1 MFRNKLYLAF
11 ALMVVLTL
19 IQAATAVWANQ
30 VAAHHV
36 ERSRVANQMLAG
48 FISLGADK
56 QRLKVWLAQALL
68 TNDDAPGVRER
79 YLQQMQSH
87 LQKINQLLQQDQQ
100 LAQTPDDFS
109 AITTQLKTVSILETN
124 VVVLERS
131 LARKASAPSAPLNA
145 ADTWTLLIEIFD
157 NLEGLDL
164 KTLIAQAIDLQQQRS
179 AAAEAQAAAALTQ
192 ARLLL
197 FSTCGFAVVLA
208 LLMAVV
214 LARAMYRPMQQLL
227 AGTSALAQGV
237 LSTRLPEQ
245 GQQEFVVLARSFN
258 QLAVSLDRARVQE
271 EAHTR
276 QIEKVVAERTAQLQ
290 DAVSKLQQ
298 AERMQQRFLGDVSH
312 ELRTPAT
319 TIRGEAEVALRGTDK
334 SAAEYKESL
343 LRIVESSQLLSSR
356 IDDLLLLVRSD
367 QPLQLRFRDIAVAD
381 LWPLWCEQAQ
391 RQCAAAQQALV
402 LAPASATMLQQ
413 HLFID
418 MDKTMQALQIVLDN
432 AIRYGQQRPLQMGL
446 QVTHEQLQ
454 LSITDQG
461 IGIPPAAQHQLF
473 QRYFRAENARNL
485 RPDGLGIGLALC
497 RTLMQA
503 QHGAVQIQS
512 PAMTEPS
519 GHGGTTVV
527 LSFPLVGEEPEDIT

>member
-1 MFRNKLYLAF
+1 MYRNKLYLAF
-11 ALMVVLTL
+11 ALLLLLTL
-19 IQAATAVWANQ
+19 IQAATAVWANN

-36 ERSRVANQMLAG
+36 ERSRIANQMLAE

-87 LQKINQLLQQDQQ
+87 LLKINQLLQQDQQ

-109 AITTQLKTVSILETN
+109 AITTQLKTISILETN
-124 VVVLERS
+124 VAVLERS

-164 KTLIAQAIDLQQQRS
+164 KTLIAQAIELQQQRS
-179 AAAEAQAAAALTQ
+179 GAAEAQAAAALTQ

-197 FSTCGFAVVLA
+197 FSTCGVAVILA
-208 LLMAVV
+208 LLMAFI

-227 AGTSALAQGV
+227 EGTSALAQGV

-245 GQQEFVVLARSFN
+245 GQQEFVLLARSFN
-258 QLAVSLDRARVQE
+258 QLAVSLDRARNQE

-276 QIEKVVAERTAQLQ
+276 EIEKVVAERTAQLQ
-290 DAVSKLQQ
+290 DALSKLQQ

-319 TIRGEAEVALRGTDK
+319 TIRGEAEVSLRGSDK
-334 SAAEYKESL
+334 TALEYKESL

-367 QPLQLRFRDIAVAD
+367 QPLQLRFRDVAVAEV
-381 LWPLWCEQAQ
+381 WPLWCAQAE
-391 RQCAAAQQALV
+391 RLCAAAQQQINITPVTTEIMA
-402 LAPASATMLQQ
+402 Q

-418 MDKTMQALQIVLDN
+418 LDKTTQAFNIVLDN
-432 AIRYGQQRPLQMGL
+432 AIRYGK
-446 QVTHEQLQ
+446 QLPIALTLRQTADQ
-454 LSITDQG
+454 LILAITDQG
-461 IGIPPAAQHQLF
+461 IGIPRDAQSQLF

-485 RPDGLGIGLALC
+485 RPDGLGIGLSLC
-497 RTLMQA
+497 QTLMHA
-503 QHGAVQIQS
+503 QHGSVQVQS
-512 PAMTEPS
+512 PADASNDAKT
-519 GHGGTTVV
+519 GTTIM
-527 LSFPLVGEEPEDIT
+527 LGFPLVGEETEDMI